1 MKPFTTVACVIL
13 GLIAVTQLCRFL
25 LGWEIVV
32 NGMAVPMWP
41 SAVVAVAFGA
51 IAILAWRERAG

>member
-1 MKPFTTVACVIL
+1 MKPFTALACVIL
-13 GLIAVTQLCRFL
+13 GVIGLAQLARFL

-41 SAVVAVAFGA
+41 SAVVAVVFAA

>member
-13 GLIAVTQLCRFL
+13 GLIGLLQLCRLL

-32 NGMAVPMWP
+32 NHMVVPLWP
-41 SAVVAVAFGA
+41 SGVVAVAFVA
-51 IAILAWRERAG
+51 IAALAWRERAR